1 MREPGLLLVHT
12 MIERKVYCYNGT
24 AAHMNF
30 DDELMMNKML
40 AASKS
45 DWKDSSVPR
54 VVLDHDCITM

>member
-1 MREPGLLLVHT
+1 
-12 MIERKVYCYNGT
+12 
-24 AAHMNF
+24 MNF